1 MTIAHDREGYMLRNR
16 RRPKDSGSI
25 IKETKSIFDILH
37 FENMLA
43 KDVKKI
49 HSSKLALPVIFLI
62 DDYNYNMGGVN
73 IADQLREDLSIVQ
86 IIVRA

>member
-1 MTIAHDREGYMLRNR
+1 MLRNR

-49 HSSKLALPVIFLI
+49 HSSKLALLI
-62 DDYNYNMGGVN
+62 ILPIDNYNYNIGGVD
-73 IADQLREDLSIVQ
+73 IAN
-86 IIVRA
+86 

>member
-1 MTIAHDREGYMLRNR
+1 MLRNR
-16 RRPKDSGSI
+16 RCLKDLGLM
-25 IKETKSIFDILH
+25 IKETKSIFDIPH
-37 FENMLA
+37 SKNMLA

-73 IADQLREDLSIVQ
+73 IADQLREDLSIAQ